1 MEVLSS
7 DLPAKV
13 LVQTEDVLEESSIG
27 AGHFG
32 FGMRSVQLASTAMGL
47 HDVFI
52 LQTASSNLYQLRD
65 RLLQGLEYAGPGLFS
80 VFSGSRE
87 AASDLPPYLTAAAA
101 MESRAFVAFTYDPSA
116 GPDLASRFSLEDNPQ
131 PDLDWPVEHFE
142 YADED
147 LQRVREQVPFT
158 VVDFVVCD
166 RRYARHFA
174 RVPRSGWNENTIP
187 VDEWLALDPG
197 EVGERIPHV
206 VVVDEDDVLHR
217 LIVDAKLMQAA
228 RRCRE
233 IWHGLQEL
241 GGIHNSHAERLLERE
256 RAAWEEQKER
266 ELQSVRAEAAASGVV
281 VERPEGTAPPVV
293 LGEPLPTGEAP
304 SPEAATAVAEVVEP
318 VVEEAPPPLGDPWI
332 ETSRCSTCN
341 ECTAIN
347 DRMFAYDENKQAYF
361 KDLDAGTY
369 REIVEAAEAC
379 QVAVIHPGLP
389 RNPNEPGLEE
399 LIERANPFQ

>member
-1 MEVLSS
+1 
-7 DLPAKV
+7 
-13 LVQTEDVLEESSIG
+13 
-27 AGHFG
+27 
-32 FGMRSVQLASTAMGL
+32 
-47 HDVFI
+47 
-52 LQTASSNLYQLRD
+52 
-65 RLLQGLEYAGPGLFS
+65 
-80 VFSGSRE
+80 
-87 AASDLPPYLTAAAA
+87 
-101 MESRAFVAFTYDPSA
+101 
-116 GPDLASRFSLEDNPQ
+116 
-131 PDLDWPVEHFE
+131 
-142 YADED
+142 
-147 LQRVREQVPFT
+147 VPFT

-174 RVPRSGWNENTIP
+174 RVPRSGWNESTIP

-197 EVGERIPHV
+197 DVGERIPHV

-266 ELQSVRAEAAASGVV
+266 ELASVRAEAASAAVV
-281 VERPEGTAPPVV
+281 TVERPEGAAPPIV
-293 LGEPLPTGEAP
+293 LGEPLPAEEAP
-304 SPEAATAVAEVVEP
+304 SPEAAAAVTETVAP

-361 KDLDAGTY
+361 KDLDAGTF

-399 LIERANPFQ
+399 LIERAKPFQ